1 MRAESSL
8 KDSWHRTNV
17 HFSFSFLPL
26 LWLDGNTLTGDEG
39 AILVDEV
46 PLELE
51 TKEAYTGISL
61 EKDKCLW
68 TWGAKS
74 LYLY

>member
-17 HFSFSFLPL
+17 NFSFCFLPL
-26 LWLDGNTLTGDEG
+26 LWLDGNTIAGDEG

-51 TKEAYTGISL
+51 TKEAYTVI
-61 EKDKCLW
+61 
-68 TWGAKS
+68 
-74 LYLY
+74 